1 MNRTKKL
8 LKKMTAGIAA
18 SALILSG
25 SSTVFAAGSYQ
36 ETEKGA
42 LDKLVSGVEAYLDT
56 YAEELDK
63 AKAGSKATLTL
74 TAEDAGKSLLGMAS
88 GMDFSWLNTVSMD
101 ILHT

>member
-1 MNRTKKL
+1 MNQTKKL

-63 AKAGSKATLTL
+63 RKQ
-74 TAEDAGKSLLGMAS
+74 E
-88 GMDFSWLNTVSMD
+88 VR
-101 ILHT
+101 LH